1 MALKVKDTKI
11 EFVSKSGKQVI
22 VTVHRK
28 YGPYVEHHHDSE
40 NGIDYDTNEF
50 ADDKE
55 ILVEVP
61 GVCKFSNRH
70 LPEMKHPKINMYYLS
85 DGRVGVA
92 VPEEI
97 AKQIWAAE
105 KERLSDELPPSI
117 ASSIQLAKK
126 AIEEGRVLPSSEL
139 NKKRK
144 AYNDLQNEGGEGY
157 NPYDDYL
164 TLDYI
169 TYLKKEFPD
178 QF

>member
-1 MALKVKDTKI
+1 
-11 EFVSKSGKQVI
+11 
-22 VTVHRK
+22 
-28 YGPYVEHHHDSE
+28 
-40 NGIDYDTNEF
+40 
-50 ADDKE
+50 
-55 ILVEVP
+55 
-61 GVCKFSNRH
+61 
-70 LPEMKHPKINMYYLS
+70 MKHPKINMYYLS
-85 DGRVGVA
+85 DGRVCVT
-92 VPEEI
+92 VPDEI

-105 KERLSDELPPSI
+105 KERLSDELPPCI
-117 ASSIQLAKK
+117 ASSIQRAKK